1 MTSRKIQKS
10 RSGSYLVSLPKGWVE
25 ESGLEKGDRVEIKKS
40 EDGYLTLLLSDQKRK
55 LSYGLNYEDFPNL
68 RALENTIKA
77 CYMQGAETIKV
88 KSEKEA
94 MAQEKDKLRPI
105 VLDLIGSEIFK
116 DRPNLISYRVLV
128 DPTKFSID
136 NLTQRIYNLVTSV
149 HEHAVEALK
158 SDNPDL
164 VSGASERGKDAKRL
178 YRLMIRELKISA
190 IDREVAESI
199 GIEGKGDDLVYT
211 IAARD
216 LSRMAHHAVRFA
228 ELVNQSGE
236 RLSEEDIDS
245 LLEISNVVLE
255 MEERSVTSLLE
266 KDIGLAS
273 EIVEL
278 MDEVKELTDHYV
290 NNPAEG
296 SLDQK
301 SCDVHTKGCLD
312 PAMCDLRT
320 SLSRNLRRIAGYS
333 VAIADNATVGA
344 VSKFQE

>member
-10 RSGSYLVSLPKGWVE
+10 KSGSYLVSLPKDWVE
-25 ESGLEKGDRVEIKKS
+25 ESGLEKGNRVEIKKS
-40 EDGYLTLLLSDQKRK
+40 EEGFLQLLLSDQKRK
-55 LSYGLNYEDFPNL
+55 ISYKLNYEDFPNI

-88 KSEKEA
+88 ESEKETLS
-94 MAQEKDKLRPI
+94 QEKEKLRPI
-105 VLDLIGSEIFK
+105 VLDLIGSEIFR
-116 DRPNLISYRVLV
+116 DRPGLISYRVLV

-158 SDNPDL
+158 TNNPEL
-164 VSGASERGKDAKRL
+164 VAGASQRGKDAKRL
-178 YRLMIRELKISA
+178 YRLMIRELKISS

-199 GIEGKGDDLVYT
+199 GIEGKGDDLIYT

-228 ELVNQSGE
+228 EIVHQSEEG
-236 RLSEEDIDS
+236 LSEEDIES
-245 LLEISNVVLE
+245 ILEISDLVME
-255 MEERSVTSLLE
+255 MEKKSVNSLLE
-266 KDIGLAS
+266 KDIGIAS

-278 MDEVKELTDHYV
+278 MDEVKERTDDYI
-290 NNPAEG
+290 NNPSE
-296 SLDQK
+296 
-301 SCDVHTKGCLD
+301 SCMIQDSGDGQTQAFLD
-312 PAMCDLRT
+312 PKMCDLRT